1 MFENVSIVEYKQE
14 ESKHL
19 KNIRK
24 KKIQLD
30 NRPMNELKKKNI
42 RLIKKKKSS
51 EPRQRRSVPNCE
63 NKAV

>member
-51 EPRQRRSVPNCE
+51 EPRQRRGVPNCE

>member
-14 ESKHL
+14 ESKYL

-30 NRPMNELKKKNI
+30 NRPMNELKKKKYSIN
-42 RLIKKKKSS
+42 
-51 EPRQRRSVPNCE
+51 
-63 NKAV
+63 